1 MENKQPQ
8 GQKEQKKEPKP
19 YRLYVAFDK
28 KKSGSFNMGSKLC
41 MKILEENSELASLV
55 RIENL
60 DTILMEKKREELPS
74 WLDGSPTLVDVK
86 RMRVHHGSSAR
97 DKLLDLLDDVSGGG
111 GGGGPMKSSTLES
124 NFDQVMRPEQ
134 NNSFKDERY
143 TKATTSFSSSLD
155 DGQNDGGDEKDE
167 EVLNWNVDEPIDD
180 RKKSNSSTD
189 QSEMIQALLKQRN
202 LETPST

>member
-1 MENKQPQ
+1 MENKQRQ

-41 MKILEENSELASLV
+41 MKILEENSELAALV
-55 RIENL
+55 RVENL

-97 DKLLDLLDDVSGGG
+97 DKLLDLLDDVSGGN
-111 GGGGPMKSSTLES
+111 GGPSKSSTLES
-124 NFDQVMRPEQ
+124 NFDQVMRPNVQ

-143 TKATTSFSSSLD
+143 TKATTSFSSSLE

-167 EVLNWNVDEPIDD
+167 VFWNVDEPIDD